1 MPQDTTVTIYQ
12 DGEYINITAPQD
24 SVWAAVEKYYA
35 SHPAKPYHVTY
46 QDPYKKGQTPAYVP
60 FVFIGAMVVAI
71 YILNEKLQPR
81 IARWFGKR
89 LDEFGEYLDNAEEAP
104 AAAPKPPSALVYNGS
119 SLYFTSDELEK
130 VLNKYFPYYARL
142 ESKGK
147 EKFLHRLKKFMSEKV
162 FIIHNESGFKEMPIL
177 ISASAVQISFGLDK
191 YLLPF
196 FSHIHIFPEEF
207 IGYHP
212 TLRLL
217 EGNVSG
223 HCINLSWKHFLNG
236 YKLPDNG
243 QNVGLHEFAHAFYYQ
258 YFEAGE
264 NVERDFVETFPLFD
278 DCGNK
283 VFEAEKLPGNNLYS
297 DYALTN
303 FQEFWAESI
312 EIFFERPADMK
323 IKYGD
328 LYQAVCEILNQNPLD
343 KNWPAA

>member
-1 MPQDTTVTIYQ
+1 MRAALKKCQSLSAHRLFKLVL
-12 DGEYINITAPQD
+12 GLINICC
-24 SVWAAVEKYYA
+24 
-35 SHPAKPYHVTY
+35 
-46 QDPYKKGQTPAYVP
+46 
-60 FVFIGAMVVAI
+60 
-71 YILNEKLQPR
+71 L
-81 IARWFGKR
+81 
-89 LDEFGEYLDNAEEAP
+89 
-104 AAAPKPPSALVYNGS
+104 
-119 SLYFTSDELEK
+119 
-130 VLNKYFPYYARL
+130 
-142 ESKGK
+142 
-147 EKFLHRLKKFMSEKV
+147 
-162 FIIHNESGFKEMPIL
+162 
-177 ISASAVQISFGLDK
+177 
-191 YLLPF
+191 F

-312 EIFFERPADMK
+312 EIFF
-323 IKYGD
+323 I
-328 LYQAVCEILNQNPLD
+328 ILHMLVSVPSFRNEHHHYV
-343 KNWPAA
+343 W